1 MGDLP
6 QLREVGWLYDVDDPH
21 LVLTLVRLFERAD
34 AGWEVHLNSPVEA
47 ETQVVVWPD
56 EASARDVLA
65 AIYADGGLRG
75 RWRIRQP
82 AAL

>member
-6 QLREVGWLYDVDDPH
+6 QLREAGWLYGDDDPY
-21 LVLTLVRLFERAD
+21 LVLAQVRLFERAD
-34 AGWEVHLNSPVEA
+34 ADWEVRLNSPFEA
-47 ETQVVVWPD
+47 EAQVVVWPD

-65 AIYADGGLRG
+65 AIYADGELRG